1 MKKSL
6 LIVLALALMATVFVS
21 CNNEPKKVTV
31 TFIPGDATGQ
41 TYTQAIPAGVATKL
55 EKNRFENPGYAF
67 NGWSMSPTGGNDYPD
82 EGSVIFAADTNL
94 YAVWTKIY
102 SITGGEATGG
112 KLIPEKVSYIE
123 RDEIQSVK
131 MIIEHDEDHYL
142 SDVSLAGSK
151 NTQAFF
157 FLSRLVIPADS
168 TGDIVMTP
176 VFEEKPATVSYL
188 SVEWDAVKSEV
199 VEKTMTVES
208 SDYRLVHSSTKSLS
222 DGIYVVVSDVEIGDR
237 ISVSGDVTLIIPD
250 GVTLKVDK
258 GITVPEGAKLTVFG
272 QEQSTGELTI
282 DKNDLDG
289 HAGIGGDDKCGC
301 GEIVIG
307 GGVITAEGGNNSA
320 GIGGGSFNKAG
331 AVAILKGTVYA
342 KGGESGAGIGGGLN
356 TDGGIISIY
365 GGTVDVTIATNGA
378 GIGGGNC
385 GDGGTILLAGGNIKA
400 VSYVYGLRS
409 GAGIGG
415 GNKGS
420 GGDITICGAT
430 IEAQGSDGAAGIGG
444 GLDADGGTV
453 TIKSG
458 NVKSTGGR
466 GAAGIGGGWDGN
478 GADVTIIGGTIDI
491 TGGDG
496 NVDVEEPWHNSAI
509 GKGFS
514 DHGKLD
520 DKTLVLGG
528 GVKLVTQGYDDTKW
542 KEWDGKSRP
551 YKMKTKT
558 EE

>member
-6 LIVLALALMATVFVS
+6 LKVLALALMATVFVS
-21 CNNEPKKVTV
+21 CSNEPKNVTV

-67 NGWSMSPTGGNDYPD
+67 NGWSLSPTGGNDYPD

-123 RDEIQSVK
+123 RYEIQSVK

-142 SDVSLAGSK
+142 SDVSFAGSK

-168 TGDIVMTP
+168 TGDIVMTS
-176 VFEEKPATVSYL
+176 VFEEKPVTVSYL
-188 SVEWDAVKSEV
+188 SVEWDAEKSEV
-199 VEKTMTVES
+199 VEKTMTVKS
-208 SDYRLVHSSTKSLS
+208 SDYRLVHSSTKGLS

-237 ISVSGDVTLIIPD
+237 ITVSGDVTLIIPD

-289 HAGIGGDDKCGC
+289 HAGIGGDDKSGC

-331 AVAILKGTVYA
+331 TVTILKGTVYA

-415 GNKGS
+415 GL
-420 GGDITICGAT
+420 
-430 IEAQGSDGAAGIGG
+430 DG
-444 GLDADGGTV
+444 ADGGTV

-478 GADVTIIGGTIDI
+478 GADVIIIGGTIDI

-542 KEWDGKSRP
+542 KKWDEKSRP
-551 YKMKTKT
+551 YKMKT